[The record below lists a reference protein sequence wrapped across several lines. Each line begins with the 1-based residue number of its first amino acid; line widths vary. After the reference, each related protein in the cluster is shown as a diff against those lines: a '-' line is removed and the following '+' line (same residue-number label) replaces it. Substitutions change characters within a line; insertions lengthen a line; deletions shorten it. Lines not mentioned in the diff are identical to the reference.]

1 MYNLRLRFEPTAID
15 GLVVGGSATYDVIT
29 ASADGSGALPFVS
42 IREMIFGGHLAYL
55 ENKIHIIGEYLFI
68 QHHNASADWTGNT
81 QSAFMELGWDAG
93 LIAPYVRGEWAH
105 FPADTATNDPFFANN
120 ALFLIR
126 GSSESGIAG
135 VKSQLSDYLAVKL
148 EGEYVHRE
156 SGGSIRTVAAQCAF
170 AF

>member
-1 MYNLRLRFEPTAID
+1 MAVTSRIWR
-15 GLVVGGSATYDVIT
+15 
-29 ASADGSGALPFVS
+29 
-42 IREMIFGGHLAYL
+42 IR
-55 ENKIHIIGEYLFI
+55 IHVIGEYLFI

-120 ALFLIR
+120 ALFIMR
-126 GSSESGIAG
+126 GSSESGIVG

-148 EGEYVHRE
+148 EGEYVHRD